1 MREFIAT
8 NYEGPVG
15 PTRERPMISSV
26 RLDEGPG
33 HDVVHVWNRGGKAGE
48 LTVDKGD
55 GLRLVERLF
64 GPHPYR
70 ELV

>member
-1 MREFIAT
+1 
-8 NYEGPVG
+8 
-15 PTRERPMISSV
+15 MISSV